1 MTVSRIITSAFSS
14 PVPELADV
22 LHSLGHDCPNGCARA
37 SDELGA
43 TVWLTRTGLPVPGR
57 DDPTL
62 VVVDSS
68 ASLAPPS
75 RSFQLIRFVDRC
87 ARTDG
92 VRVRERR
99 SSDVL
104 VMPTQLSHVLAPQ
117 IPCLG
122 HRP

>member
-1 MTVSRIITSAFSS
+1 MSVSRTRPSAFAA

-43 TVWLTRTGLPVPGR
+43 TVWLTRTGLPAPGR
-57 DDPTL
+57 EDPTL

-68 ASLAPPS
+68 ASLAPPN
-75 RSFQLIRFVDRC
+75 RSNQLIRFVDRC

-99 SSDVL
+99 TSDVL
-104 VMPTQLSHVLAPQ
+104 ATPTRL
-117 IPCLG
+117 
-122 HRP
+122 